1 MILSLQFNMEDD
13 DDADRYLL
21 MKSASSMYNV
31 LDDMSD
37 YLYHSGQ
44 TIVLDHFN
52 KLLQDND
59 LAVIHEGE

>member
-44 TIVLDHFN
+44 TNVLKHFN
-52 KLLQDND
+52 KLLLDND
-59 LAVIHEGE
+59 LAILDKGE

>member
-1 MILSLQFNMEDD
+1 MILTLQFDMEND

-21 MKSASSMYNV
+21 MKSASNMYNV

-44 TIVLDHFN
+44 VNALMHFN
-52 KLLQDND
+52 QLCRDND
-59 LAVIHEGE
+59 LAVKHEGE